1 MGCKNNS
8 TNITTTLALG
18 SIDSPY
24 YVQVHIAQR
33 LCSPVCV
40 EQVPIFSPTFSV
52 VSYEAVGSGQY
63 VANIK
68 VEGIVYY
75 NPCGGNT
82 CVTRSILVS
91 STFPIAFT
99 STTAPTSVTI
109 SAGTPINSLSASG
122 CSTTSRDFVS
132 DVPINLTVA

>member
-24 YVQVHIAQR
+24 YVQMHIAQR
-33 LCSPVCV
+33 LCAPVCV
-40 EQVPIFSPTFSV
+40 SQVPIFSPTFSV
-52 VSYEAVGSGQY
+52 VSYESVGSGQY

-68 VEGIVYY
+68 VEGIIYY

-82 CVTRSILVS
+82 YVTRSILVS
-91 STFPIAFT
+91 SILPIAFT
-99 STTAPTSVTI
+99 SATAPTAVTI
-109 SAGTPINSLSASG
+109 SAGTPINSLTTNG
-122 CSTTSRDFVS
+122 CCNTSRDFVS
-132 DVPINLTVA
+132 DVSITLTVA

>member
-8 TNITTTLALG
+8 TNITTTLAAG

-24 YVQVHIAQR
+24 YVQMHIEQK
-33 LCSPVCV
+33 LCAPVCV
-40 EQVPIFSPTFSV
+40 DQVPIFSPTFSV

-68 VEGIVYY
+68 VEGIIYY

-82 CVTRSILVS
+82 CVTRSMSVR
-91 STFPIAFT
+91 STLPIAFT
-99 STTAPTSVTI
+99 SATAPTAVTI

-122 CSTTSRDFVS
+122 CSNTSRDFVS
-132 DVPINLTVA
+132 DVPITLTVA